1 MLLENSGWEV
11 EVHPLPE
18 DVFKTQRDTELVHS
32 ASAVDAAL
40 DSMAQRITSLLSHA
54 EPLLLCVL
62 TGGIVPCGRL
72 LPRLS
77 FPLDLDYVHAT
88 RYQGGTSGHALEWRA
103 WPATPLRERMVLLVD
118 DIFDEGV
125 TLAGIAQRCRAEG
138 VRQVF
143 SAVLALKRHDRNKTG
158 MRPDVVG
165 LEVPDRYVF
174 GCGMD
179 YRGYLRN
186 LPAIYAAPAEA

>member
-1 MLLENSGWEV
+1 MLAGISNSEADM
-11 EVHPLPE
+11 HPLPE
-18 DVFKTQRDTELVHS
+18 EIFKVQRDAELVH
-32 ASAVDAAL
+32 AATAVDAAL
-40 DSMAQRITSLLSHA
+40 DSMAQRIAALLSNA

-88 RYQGGTSGHALEWRA
+88 RYQGGIAGHALEWRA
-103 WPATPLRERMVLLVD
+103 WPATPLKERTVLLVD

-125 TLAGIAQRCRAEG
+125 TLAGIAQRCRVEG
-138 VRQVF
+138 AHQVF
-143 SAVLALKRHDRNKTG
+143 SAVLALKRHDRNRTG

-186 LPAIYAAPAEA
+186 LPAIYAAPAET